1 MSNEDETQNLRRAL
15 LEKVFVKEIQQN
27 EEQFKIWTAYKKGH
41 QKVAVALNTFQKDLY
56 VNCMVPIGKR
66 ALMKGKLIHTNE
78 VLVCLGDGYFA
89 KYSASGARALCER
102 RIQHADEMLE
112 YLNTERDICETRM
125 MLLETDFLND
135 CADREIV
142 EYWDESQIEEWR
154 MKHREREREY
164 NQKLAKFKKEERKK
178 IETEEDLFYR
188 LDQLEIEEEL
198 ADEFNRLEDEQ
209 YELFEDELEE
219 ERESHDESRSSSE
232 SEKEYSEKEKF
243 ISSSEKK
250 QSKEDVGNCKLKKSV
265 SFIEQ
270 KDLVNNERSENLMK
284 GRELDEDA
292 EGSETNILRIQFSH
306 SQNNP
311 IVRSN
316 DDSIKSPA
324 DIYRIFSK
332 PKSILRR
339 SPNDVAP
346 VQITSPNY
354 STEEKEEEEESI
366 KPSAYETVVKDIKE
380 RDLTVLTNTASSTD
394 KETRPVSRFKRERQ
408 LTKKRKVRQVTTLQ

>member
-1 MSNEDETQNLRRAL
+1 M
-15 LEKVFVKEIQQN
+15 II
-27 EEQFKIWTAYKKGH
+27 FKIY
-41 QKVAVALNTFQKDLY
+41 QNV
-56 VNCMVPIGKR
+56 
-66 ALMKGKLIHTNE
+66 LI
-78 VLVCLGDGYFA
+78 Y
-89 KYSASGARALCER
+89 
-102 RIQHADEMLE
+102 
-112 YLNTERDICETRM
+112 
-125 MLLETDFLND
+125 
-135 CADREIV
+135 
-142 EYWDESQIEEWR
+142 
-154 MKHREREREY
+154 
-164 NQKLAKFKKEERKK
+164 
-178 IETEEDLFYR
+178 
-188 LDQLEIEEEL
+188 
-198 ADEFNRLEDEQ
+198 RLEDEQ

-366 KPSAYETVVKDIKE
+366 KPSAYETV
-380 RDLTVLTNTASSTD
+380 RT
-394 KETRPVSRFKRERQ
+394 
-408 LTKKRKVRQVTTLQ
+408 